1 MRSRILVVLAVVL
14 AGCAETHDPTGIL
27 APSASISAKR
37 FPEFPAEALSC
48 LQRTRDAVLA
58 LEASNVLASTESN
71 MLVNRLDVVAAQ
83 IEKFNTRPGQNVAD
97 AFNHEVQKMLD
108 DGRLTAD
115 QASGITL
122 AFECLMPVA
131 ISAGETHTCVLL
143 SDNTVWCWG
152 GNDWGQL
159 GLGTTTSSPIP
170 VQVASLSAKSI
181 DAGGNNTCAVA
192 MTGVPLCWGR
202 NEWGQLGNGSTIAAS
217 QPTLV
222 SWPVSDA
229 VAQISV
235 GSALACARA
244 DSGETWCWGQNSDG
258 EVGTSATPDR
268 CGFDFCCHL
277 SNVPNASPR
286 ARYRPGAAGLWTH
299 APHPNATKL
308 FVNWLLSR
316 EGQTVYLA
324 NMAREPMR

>member
-1 MRSRILVVLAVVL
+1 
-14 AGCAETHDPTGIL
+14 
-27 APSASISAKR
+27 
-37 FPEFPAEALSC
+37 
-48 LQRTRDAVLA
+48 
-58 LEASNVLASTESN
+58 
-71 MLVNRLDVVAAQ
+71 
-83 IEKFNTRPGQNVAD
+83 
-97 AFNHEVQKMLD
+97 MLD

-217 QPTLV
+217 QLTLV
-222 SWPVSDA
+222 SWPASDA

-235 GSALACARA
+235 GSALSCARA

-268 CGFDFCCHL
+268 CGFDFCAKTPAH
-277 SNVPNASPR
+277 
-286 ARYRPGAAGLWTH
+286 
-299 APHPNATKL
+299 
-308 FVNWLLSR
+308 
-316 EGQTVYLA
+316 
-324 NMAREPMR
+324 